1 MTNIESFLFK
11 TETKRQCPFQGGLL
25 VAEPFLREDY
35 FCHAVI
41 CIVNYEKGKSSMGI
55 VLNKRTHYTLNELVP
70 DIIVEYDIPVY
81 CGGPL
86 SCDRLYYIHVLGDTI
101 SDAEEIANGLYIGGN
116 FEELISYIN
125 AGNETKNKIRFFLG
139 YSGWDPLQLESEIKH
154 NVWAV
159 TNHHNNQDL
168 LCGENDK
175 YWHRYVKSMGD
186 EYKGWRYHP
195 ENPQLN

>member
-1 MTNIESFLFK
+1 MGKYNDIWSRVKGFEEIKKARKKKS
-11 TETKRQCPFQGGLL
+11 
-25 VAEPFLREDY
+25 REDRVKEVDNSITSE
-35 FCHAVI
+35 AI
-41 CIVNYEKGKSSMGI
+41 
-55 VLNKRTHYTLNELVP
+55 
-70 DIIVEYDIPVY
+70 
-81 CGGPL
+81 
-86 SCDRLYYIHVLGDTI
+86 TI

>member
-1 MTNIESFLFK
+1 MNDLDSLLFNIEFN
-11 TETKRQCPFQGGLL
+11 KRLPQAGDFL
-25 VAEPFLREDY
+25 VAEPFLREEY

-41 CIVNYEKGKSSMGI
+41 CIIDDPTQSNTMGL
-55 VLNKRTHYTLNELVP
+55 VLNKPTKCLLSDLIP
-70 DIIVEYDIPVY
+70 DISVSNNFTVF

-86 SCDRLYYIHVLGDTI
+86 SNDRLYYIHTMGDI
-101 SDAEEIANGLYIGGN
+101 IPDSKRICNGLYIGGD
-116 FEELISYIN
+116 FRTIIDLINLKKISN
-125 AGNETKNKIRFFLG
+125 NQIRFFLG

-175 YWHRYVKSMGD
+175 YWHLYVKSMGD